1 MPEEVKYMK
10 GTVKWFNSF
19 KGYGFISGEDE
30 KDVFVH
36 KNSLPNGTH
45 INEGDKVEYNVQETD
60 RGLNA
65 VEVKKL

>member
-19 KGYGFISGEDE
+19 KGYGFITGDDE

-36 KNSLPNGTH
+36 KNSIPDGTQ
-45 INEGDKVEYNVQETD
+45 INEGDKVEYNIQETD
-60 RGLNA
+60 RGLSA
-65 VEVKKL
+65 VDVKKL

>member
-1 MPEEVKYMK
+1 MSEEVKNMK

-19 KGYGFISGEDE
+19 KGYGFITGEDE

-36 KNSLPNGTH
+36 KNSIPKGTV
-45 INEGDKVEYNVQETD
+45 INEGDKVEYNIQETD
-60 RGLNA
+60 KGLSA